1 MFQRLL
7 IANRGEI
14 AVRIARTAARMGV
27 ETHAIFSDADA
38 AALHVRLADGA
49 TNIGPPPVADSYLNI
64 AAIVD
69 VAATAGCDAVHPGY
83 GLLSENADFAAA
95 CAERGIVFVGPA
107 AEHLALMGHKNR
119 AREAM
124 EAIGFPVIPGTS
136 GDLDDDAIEQIAAGI
151 GYPLLVKASH
161 GGGGIGMSVVDD
173 PAKLARAVK
182 RARSTAGRS
191 FGSSELYFEKQVQ
204 GAHHVEVQ
212 VFGLPDGS
220 TRHLGAR
227 ECSVQRRHQKVIEE
241 SPAPAASGAL
251 GLEISERAAAAVEQ
265 LGYRNAGTVE
275 CLLGEDGEYY
285 FIEMNTRLQVEH
297 PVTEMVTGLD
307 LVELQLQIAAGETPD
322 LPADAHEPHGHA
334 IEVRLYAEDPDSLL
348 PAPGLIDQLDFPD
361 GDGIRVDSG
370 LSAGDEVSQF
380 YDPLI
385 AKLIVWAED
394 RPAALTR
401 LRDALAAV
409 QISGTRTNLPFLQ
422 RIVETAEFVGGRY
435 DTQLVD
441 RLLQA

>member
-14 AVRIARTAARMGV
+14 AVRIARTAARMGI

-38 AALHVRLADGA
+38 DALHVRSTDAA

-69 VAATAGCDAVHPGY
+69 VAAASGCDAVHPGY

-107 AEHLALMGHKNR
+107 SEHLALMGHKNR

-124 EAIGFPVIPGTS
+124 EKIGFPVIPGTS
-136 GDLDDDAIEQIAAGI
+136 GDLDDDALEEIAAGI
-151 GYPLLVKASH
+151 GYPLFVKASH

-182 RARSTAGRS
+182 RARSTAQRS
-191 FGSSELYFEKQVQ
+191 FGSSELYFEKQVL

-212 VFGLPDGS
+212 VLGLPDGS
-220 TRHLGAR
+220 MRHLGTR

-241 SPAPAASGAL
+241 SPAPAAPGAL
-251 GLEISERAAAAVEQ
+251 GLEISERAAAAVEK

-275 CLLGEDGEYY
+275 CLLGADGEYY

-307 LVELQLQIAAGETPD
+307 LVELQLRIAAGETPD
-322 LPADAHEPHGHA
+322 LPADAHEPRGHA
-334 IEVRLYAEDPDSLL
+334 IEGRLSAEDPDSLL
-348 PAPGLIDQLDFPD
+348 PAPGVIDQLEFPS

-370 LSAGDEVSQF
+370 LIAGDEVSQF
-380 YDPLI
+380 YDPMI

-401 LRDALAAV
+401 LGDALAAA
-409 QISGTRTNLPFLQ
+409 QISGTRTNLAFLQ
-422 RIVETAEFVGGRY
+422 RIVDTAAFVEGRY

-441 RLLQA
+441 RLLQS